1 MRTIKKAA
9 FIGMG
14 ALGILYGAMIYRK
27 FGSEAFT
34 FLADAERIKRYRAQ
48 PPKFN
53 GEVCGFTFCEPSK
66 FEGYA
71 DFLVFGVKATALQE
85 AIEAVKPIVGP
96 ETIILSLLNGI
107 SSEEIIEREIG
118 CGTVV
123 HCVAQGMAA
132 RRTAT
137 SVVCKNQGVVCLG
150 VPKSHPERAP
160 ALEAVEAFFRDCGI
174 HFVHE
179 EDIERRIWCKW
190 MFNIGVNQVVAVVE
204 GNFASIQHPGPA
216 RDRYIAAMQEVVEL
230 AQRLGV
236 DVTQKDL
243 EEYVRLGDTLDPE
256 GMPSLRQDTL
266 AQRHTEVDFFSG
278 TLIEKAHAVGL
289 PVPVNEALY
298 REIKAIEAGWEQ
310 VGKS

>member
-1 MRTIKKAA
+1 MRTIQKAA

-27 FGSEAFT
+27 FGSEAIT
-34 FLADAERIKRYRAQ
+34 FLADAGRIKRYRAD

-53 GEVCGFTFCEPSK
+53 GDICGFTFCEPSK

-71 DFLVFGVKATALQE
+71 DFLVFGVKATALKE
-85 AIEAVKPIVGP
+85 AIDAVKPLVGP

-118 CGTVV
+118 GGTIV

-132 RRTAT
+132 RRTGT
-137 SVVCKNQGVVCLG
+137 SVVCKNQGVICLG
-150 VPKSHPERAP
+150 VPQSHPERAP
-160 ALEAVEAFFRDCGI
+160 ALKAVEDFFDACGI
-174 HFVHE
+174 HYVHE
-179 EDIERRIWCKW
+179 DDIERRIWCKW

-204 GNFASIQHPGPA
+204 GNFASIQQPGPA
-216 RDRYIAAMQEVVEL
+216 RERYMAAMNEVVEL

-236 DVTQKDL
+236 DVTRKDL

-266 AQRHTEVDFFSG
+266 AQRCTEVDLFSG

-289 PVPVNEALY
+289 HVPVNEALD
-298 REIKAIEAGWEQ
+298 REIKAIEASW
-310 VGKS
+310 K